1 MALPLLTIIS
11 QSNGKHSCFHC
22 MGHRGALG
30 FLGWLWFLLLFFF
43 PLGNP
48 LQHFA
53 VGILA
58 KHQSWQILQACRDAQ
73 VPDV

>member
-1 MALPLLTIIS
+1 MFPLYGSQRCTWVFRVALV
-11 QSNGKHSCFHC
+11 FVVV
-22 MGHRGALG
+22 
-30 FLGWLWFLLLFFF
+30 FFF